1 MTMTRETQPIV
12 PESLAFDVDFD
23 GFSGPLDL
31 LCLLVESREIEA
43 ASVPLAEVV
52 HRYASFLL
60 RSREVPISR
69 AAEFL
74 ALAARLLLGKIRAL
88 FPDRSCEE
96 AVENQ
101 EGAEEEDLL
110 ALLERYRPYRRAA
123 ALLARLQKER
133 ERRFL
138 RPSEEGPLFYDLGDL
153 WSLSL
158 LWWERI
164 AACRNRRSETVA
176 DDEVGRDDGIPEAIP
191 DEVQVERRMA
201 ELALLVADEAEEWTL
216 SRLIR
221 RERGRIDLIVTL
233 LALLEM
239 SRLGRISLRQEEM
252 LGDVQI
258 RGTVLS

>member
-1 MTMTRETQPIV
+1 MTRETQPIV

-101 EGAEEEDLL
+101 EEAEEDLL

-164 AACRNRRSETVA
+164 AACRNRCSETVA
-176 DDEVGRDDGIPEAIP
+176 DDEIGCDDGIPEAIP

-201 ELALLVADEAEEWTL
+201 ELALLVADEAEGWTL

>member
-1 MTMTRETQPIV
+1 MTRETQPTA
-12 PESLAFDVDFD
+12 PESLSFDVDFD

-43 ASVPLAEVV
+43 ASVPLAEVI

-101 EGAEEEDLL
+101 EEAEEDLL
-110 ALLERYRPYRRAA
+110 VLLERYRPYRRAA

-164 AACRNRRSETVA
+164 AACRNRRSETVV
-176 DDEVGRDDGIPEAIP
+176 DDGIGHDDGIPEVIP

-201 ELALLVADEAEEWTL
+201 ELALLVADEVEEWTL

-239 SRLGRISLRQEEM
+239 SRLGRISLKQEEM